1 MAARASIT
9 AVLLAV
15 LLGYVYNSYVQ
26 RALVVMGAFRQAG
39 STELAP
45 GDFVVIDGTT
55 HCEDLHYHESTGL
68 IFTAC
73 EGFQGARLKWFPPI
87 DHFFE
92 PSHPEL
98 VKGNLQVIDPKVIAM
113 SNSFHIS
120 FSNIS
125 LQTLKAQILELEGFS
140 GPFVTHGIDVIDDP
154 KRSKGEAVYIF
165 AVNHR
170 PNPKHYGEN
179 GDANAPQCYSV
190 IELFHHVV
198 GSGKAKHIRTI
209 WHPLITTPNDIFAMS
224 PTSFLVTNDHYFRTG
239 LTRMMEDLMPAIA
252 HTSIIH
258 VQLKDLKPVK
268 SDDAGVHASVALD
281 KLHNLNG
288 LGHGRT
294 EDEVFVTGCASGV
307 MHVGKIGEG
316 KDAEKIVSVSKTIE
330 FSLPVDNP
338 TYFKDP
344 YANNTFDASGV
355 VASGP
360 TRGIDW
366 FSNKGKEDV
375 LDPSM
380 VWMASPRSSGQKG
393 EGAAKGEDWDLKVIF
408 QDDGQRVR
416 TSSASVLLAIDPK
429 EEQGRRRAWL
439 FVSSYQSNNAI
450 AVKIDL

>member
-1 MAARASIT
+1 MAARASII

-98 VKGNLQVIDPKVIAM
+98 VKGNLQIIDPK
-113 SNSFHIS
+113 
-120 FSNIS
+120 
-125 LQTLKAQILELEGFS
+125 TLKAQVLELEGFS

-154 KRSKGEAVYIF
+154 KKSKGEAVYIF

-179 GDANAPQCYSV
+179 CDVNAPQCYSV

-198 GSGKAKHIRTI
+198 GSGKARHVRTI

-224 PTSFLVTNDHYFRTG
+224 PTSFLVTNDHYFKTG
-239 LTRMMEDLMPAIA
+239 LLRMMEDVMPMIA
-252 HTSIIH
+252 RTNTIH
-258 VQLKDLKPVK
+258 VQLQDLKPVK
-268 SDDAGVHASVALD
+268 NDDAGVHASVALD

-294 EDEVFVTGCASGV
+294 DDEVFVTGCASGV
-307 MHVGKIGEG
+307 LHVGKISEG
-316 KDAEKIVSVSKTIE
+316 KDAEKIISVSKTIE

-344 YANNTFDASGV
+344 YASNTFDASGV

-366 FSNKGKEDV
+366 FSNKGLEDV

-393 EGAAKGEDWDLKVIF
+393 EGAAKGEEDWDLKVIF
-408 QDDGQRVR
+408 QDDGHRVR

>member
-15 LLGYVYNSYVQ
+15 LLGYAYNSYVQ
-26 RALVVMGAFRQAG
+26 RALVVMGAFRQPG

-45 GDFVVIDGTT
+45 GDFVVIEGTT
-55 HCEDLHYHESTGL
+55 HCEDLHHHESTGL

-73 EGFQGARLKWFPPI
+73 EGFKGARLKWFPPI

-98 VKGNLQVIDPKVIAM
+98 VKGNLQVIDPK
-113 SNSFHIS
+113 
-120 FSNIS
+120 
-125 LQTLKAQILELEGFS
+125 TLKAQVLELEGFS

-154 KRSKGEAVYIF
+154 KKPKGEAVYIF

-179 GDANAPQCYSV
+179 GDAKAPQCYSV

-198 GSGKAKHIRTI
+198 GSGKARHVRTI

-239 LTRMMEDLMPAIA
+239 LPRMLEDVLSLIA
-252 HTSIIH
+252 RTNTVH
-258 VQLKDLKPVK
+258 VQLQDLKPVK

-294 EDEVFVTGCASGV
+294 EDEVFVTGCSSGV
-307 MHVGKIGEG
+307 IHVGKISEG
-316 KDAEKIVSVSKTIE
+316 KDAEKIISVSKTIE
-330 FSLPVDNP
+330 FSSPVDNP

-344 YANNTFDASGV
+344 YANKTFDASGV

-360 TRGIDW
+360 TRAVDW
-366 FSNKGKEDV
+366 FSNKALEDV

-380 VWMASPRSSGQKG
+380 VWMASPRSGGQKG
-393 EGAAKGEDWDLKVIF
+393 EGAAKGEEDWDLKLIF

-439 FVSSYQSNNAI
+439 FVSSYQAKNAI

>member
-55 HCEDLHYHESTGL
+55 HCEDLHYHESTSL

-98 VKGNLQVIDPKVIAM
+98 VKGNLQIIDPK
-113 SNSFHIS
+113 
-120 FSNIS
+120 
-125 LQTLKAQILELEGFS
+125 TLKAQVLELEGFS

-154 KRSKGEAVYIF
+154 KKSKGEAVYIF

-198 GSGKAKHIRTI
+198 GSGKARHVRTI

-224 PTSFLVTNDHYFRTG
+224 PTSFLVTNDHYFKTG
-239 LTRMMEDLMPAIA
+239 LLRMMEDVMPMIA
-252 HTSIIH
+252 RTNTIH
-258 VQLKDLKPVK
+258 VQLQDLKPVK
-268 SDDAGVHASVALD
+268 NDDAGVHASVALD

-294 EDEVFVTGCASGV
+294 DDEVFVTGCASGV
-307 MHVGKIGEG
+307 LHVGKISEG
-316 KDAEKIVSVSKTIE
+316 KDAEKIISVSKTIE

-366 FSNKGKEDV
+366 FSNKGLEDV

-393 EGAAKGEDWDLKVIF
+393 EGAAKGEEDWDLKVIF
-408 QDDGQRVR
+408 QDDGHRVR